1 MQTPKCNNKFLN
13 VQTLF
18 LGDFSKYTTMTRND
32 GGTVDLSGWFNLADY
47 ILDPEQIIFPQVN

>member
-1 MQTPKCNNKFLN
+1 MFKPFI
-13 VQTLF
+13 